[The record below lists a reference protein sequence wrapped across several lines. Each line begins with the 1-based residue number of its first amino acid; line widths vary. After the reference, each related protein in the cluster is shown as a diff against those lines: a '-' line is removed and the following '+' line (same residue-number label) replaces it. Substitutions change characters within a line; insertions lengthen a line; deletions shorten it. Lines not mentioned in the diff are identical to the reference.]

1 MDRIEKSATLKSAEI
16 LPEEMALINEH
27 TLKELKAEDVFVFK
41 VILCDNEIDRDNE
54 KFTVSAL
61 QKLAELYKGK
71 TGIFDHNMKGH
82 DQTARIFA
90 TEVITDDTRCTVDG
104 EAYTYIQAKAYMVR
118 TEKNKD
124 LIAEI
129 EAGIKKETSVGCCIR
144 DITCS
149 ICGKNIKTEGCE
161 HRKGAVYDGK
171 KCCYHLSEPTD
182 AYEWSFVA
190 VPAQK
195 GAGVIK
201 SFNGAEPEKTEKS
214 VMQMLQDAF
223 NITEVN

>member
-90 TEVITDDTRCTVDG
+90 TEVITDETRKTLDG
-104 EAYTYIQAKAYMVR
+104 EVYTYIQARAYMPR

-124 LIAEI
+124 LISEI
-129 EAGIKKETSVGCCIR
+129 EAGIKKETSVGCCVGNIS
-144 DITCS
+144 CS
-149 ICGKNIKTEGCE
+149 ICGKNVKTEGCE
-161 HRKGAVYDGK
+161 HRKGHVYEGK
-171 KCCYHLSEPTD
+171 TCCYHLSEPTD

-201 SFNGAEPEKTEKS
+201 SFNGEKPEKSEKS
-214 VMQMLQDAF
+214 VMQIMQDAF
-223 NITEVN
+223 NI

>member
-61 QKLAELYKGK
+61 HKLAELYKGK
-71 TGIFDHNMKGH
+71 TGIFDHNMRGH

-90 TEVITDDTRCTVDG
+90 TAVLEDETRKTSDG
-104 EAYTYIQAKAYMVR
+104 EIYTFIQAKAYMPR
-118 TEKNKD
+118 TDKNKD
-124 LIAEI
+124 LISEI
-129 EAGIKKETSVGCCIR
+129 EAGIKKETSVGCAIGE
-144 DITCS
+144 ITCS
-149 ICGKNIKTEGCE
+149 ICSKNVKTEGCE
-161 HRKGAVYDGK
+161 HRKGHTYDGK
-171 KCCYHLSEPTD
+171 VCCYHLSDPKD

-201 SFNGAEPEKTEKS
+201 SFNGEIPETSTKS
-214 VMQMLQDAF
+214 VMQIMQGAF
-223 NITEVN
+223 NI